1 MSIELSNEQK
11 ARLERQITLIGE
23 ESTRRLANA
32 KIAVIGL
39 GGVGGH
45 VVEALARSGV
55 GNLELYDCD
64 AVSESNINRQ
74 IIATV
79 STVGRKKTD
88 VMRER
93 VLEINPECNVS
104 AIDVFITKENADGLI
119 RASEADIVID
129 AIDNVSAKVALALA
143 CREHGKYMFSSMG
156 TGNKLNSDGYKI
168 ADISKTSV
176 CGLARA
182 VRRGLRDVG
191 IEHLDVLYS
200 EETVKQSGS
209 RLPASISYMPA
220 IAGLKISEFIIKRVV
235 LLS

>member
-1 MSIELSNEQK
+1 MSIDISNGQK

-23 ESTRRLANA
+23 ESTSKLANA
-32 KIAVIGL
+32 RIAVIGL

-45 VVEALARSGV
+45 VCEALARSGV

-64 AVSESNINRQ
+64 TVSESNINRQ

-93 VLEINPECNVS
+93 ILEINPECNVR
-104 AIDVFITKENADGLI
+104 ATDIFITKENADALI
-119 RASEADIVID
+119 RASEADIIID

-143 CREHGKYMFSSMG
+143 CYEHGKYMFSSMG

-168 ADISKTSV
+168 SDISKTSV

-182 VRRGLRDVG
+182 VRRELRGVG

-220 IAGLKISEFIIKRVV
+220 IAGLKISEFIIKKII
-235 LLS
+235 L

>member
-1 MSIELSNEQK
+1 MSIDMSNEQK
-11 ARLERQITLIGE
+11 ARLERQTTLIGE
-23 ESTRRLANA
+23 ENTLKLAGA
-32 KIAVIGL
+32 RIAVIGL

-45 VVEALARSGV
+45 VCEALARSGV

-64 AVSESNINRQ
+64 TVSESNINRQ

-79 STVGRKKTD
+79 KTVGRKKTD

-93 VLEINPECNVS
+93 VLEINPECNVR
-104 AIDVFITKENADGLI
+104 ATDVFITKENADELI
-119 RASEADIVID
+119 RSSGADIVID
-129 AIDNVSAKVALALA
+129 AIDNVSAKIALALA
-143 CREHGKYMFSSMG
+143 CREHGKYLFSSMG

-176 CGLARA
+176 CPLARI
-182 VRRGLRDVG
+182 VRRELRNVG

-220 IAGLKISEFIIKRVV
+220 IAGLKIAEFIIKKIV